1 MNQILHPARRF
12 AHYHD
17 DMPAFHAG
25 YLVLTF
31 LVAAMFNLG
40 AFALLI
46 AIHMTL
52 DFVKYREHHHYSL
65 HDTFEGMIRE
75 SLIDITLLF
84 VAVVFSVYLHH
95 SVVGIASLSGLVR
108 AEVTLVRAAALL
120 VPKLKILHHFLKMI
134 SHLHH
139 YMQQTQ
145 SQIAK
150 GWAQLDKLCFLFI
163 GVSIFLVLFASAI
176 TGTDQNTI
184 NWILLE
190 ELIPWKL

>member
-1 MNQILHPARRF
+1 MKNTLHFSRRF
-12 AHYHD
+12 AHFHD

-31 LVAAMFNLG
+31 LVASLFNLG

-46 AIHMTL
+46 AAHMAL
-52 DFVKYREHHHYSL
+52 DFVKYREHHNYSL

-84 VAVVFSVYLHH
+84 VAIVFSVYLHH
-95 SVVGIASLSGLVR
+95 SVVGVASLSGLVR

-120 VPKLKILHHFLKMI
+120 VPKMKILHHFLKVV

-145 SQIAK
+145 KQISK
-150 GWAQLDKLCFLFI
+150 GWGQLDKLCFLFVGI
-163 GVSIFLVLFASAI
+163 SVFLIVFASAI
-176 TGTDQNTI
+176 TGTDQSTI
-184 NWILLE
+184 NWVLME
-190 ELIPWKL
+190 EMIPWNI